1 MGNVK
6 IASQAYVDRQIEG
19 NKTKITSDGLYSGE
33 SAVDAV
39 DVVPSMKYAKDTYR
53 RKDDLAYDDT
63 SLALKKEVVG
73 LVEDS
78 GMFVGAENFTSQV
91 IETVGEALADDADL
105 KKRIEEA
112 IDNVAKNMSSIA
124 TKEDLKQ
131 YLPVDN
137 VKGVQSVEAN
147 AVYTAAY
154 INKQLAVI
162 ADNFSSIDEDMDNY
176 RKNDDFKYDNN
187 GVEETIAF
195 QSYVDNKFKSGDKEK
210 YALAGHDHG
219 SKYPQASN
227 IVDDNE
233 SEPLASFEGVKIP
246 TVEKVSKM
254 LAGYVNEEKVVGYT
268 KGEGSP
274 ADSPEDEDISSGAYS
289 LPTLKKVEK
298 MITDSLSPG
307 GGSTFVTTTTLT
319 NTLDDPTTGYV
330 KKASVVDY
338 NKEEEASAGQV
349 YSASSIKSIL
359 DKEFDELY
367 EVVE

>member
-1 MGNVK
+1 MLLFVALLVRKLENVK

-78 GMFVGAENFTSQV
+78 GKFVGAEN
-91 IETVGEALADDADL
+91 
-105 KKRIEEA
+105 
-112 IDNVAKNMSSIA
+112 
-124 TKEDLKQ
+124 
-131 YLPVDN
+131 
-137 VKGVQSVEAN
+137 VKGEQSAEAN
-147 AVYTAAY
+147 AVYSAVYADSAFATKGHNHDGVYMPADSIVNEETEAAQKAY
-154 INKQLAVI
+154 SAAFINKQLASI
-162 ADNFSSIDEDMDNY
+162 ADNFSSIDEDMGDY
-176 RKNDDFKYDNN
+176 RKNDDFKYDKD

-195 QSYVDNKFKSGDKEK
+195 QSYVDSKFMVGGEEK

-254 LAGYVNEEKVVGYT
+254 LAGYVKEEKVVGYT
-268 KGEGSP
+268 KGEDSP

-307 GGSTFVTTTTLT
+307 GGSTFITTTTLT